1 MFTSVGTRATSA
13 YKRVSIETSVDGA
26 SPHQLVSLL
35 YRALLRHLGEARAAL
50 ARGDIAVKGQ
60 EIGRAVRILDE
71 GLKGSLNDAQGGDIA
86 ANLRNVYSYCVRNL
100 TIANLK
106 NDLSKLD
113 EVVELI
119 TPIAQA
125 WDEMSVTGNLAS

>member
-1 MFTSVGTRATSA
+1 MFTSVSTRATSA

-35 YRALLRHLGEARAAL
+35 FVALLRHLGGARNAL
-50 ARGDIAVKGQ
+50 ARGDISVKGQ

-71 GLKGSLNDAQGGDIA
+71 GLKGSLNDEQGGEIA
-86 ANLRNVYSYCVRNL
+86 ANLRNVYSYCVRCL

-113 EVVELI
+113 EVVELM

-125 WDEMSVTGNLAS
+125 WEQIKN

>member
-1 MFTSVGTRATSA
+1 MELDMFTSVSTRATSA

-35 YRALLRHLGEARAAL
+35 FGALQRHLGGARAAL

-71 GLKGSLNDAQGGDIA
+71 GLKGSLNDAQGGEIA
-86 ANLRNVYSYCVRNL
+86 ANLRNVYSYSVRCL

-113 EVVELI
+113 EVIELI

-125 WDEMSVTGNLAS
+125 WEQIKN